1 MEKEEKRSPYV
12 TNGDV
17 KETVSVRKKIV
28 NVRDIANDIVEMFD
42 DILDRYGII
51 VPDEDRGLESGET
64 SLYGM
69 TYAKLTDAVSDVLSD
84 VVKAVDPSVVTKDVC
99 NYTNG
104 NYSKYFDISTL
115 KKQHGEFTQMLTIS
129 TLHVSEETVE
139 KLDAVCDD
147 SMTVDH
153 WMPPVYEKDGYGW
166 FIYVD
171 PDRMDEDIPTD
182 LKAVLTYAATS
193 GCTWLC
199 MDADADPIPELPVYE
214 RQGEDNE

>member
-17 KETVSVRKKIV
+17 KETVRVRKKIV

-51 VPDEDRGLESGET
+51 VPDEDRELESGEA

-84 VVKAVDPSVVTKDVC
+84 VVKAVDPSVVTEDVC

-104 NYSKYFDISTL
+104 NYSTYFDISTL
-115 KKQHGEFTQMLTIS
+115 KKQRGEFTQMLTIS
-129 TLHVSEETVE
+129 TLHVSEETAE

-147 SMTVDH
+147 SMAVDH

-199 MDADADPIPELPVYE
+199 MDVDADPIPELPVYE
-214 RQGEDNE
+214 R

>member
-1 MEKEEKRSPYV
+1 MEKEGKRSPYV

-17 KETVSVRKKIV
+17 KETVRVRKKIV

-51 VPDEDRGLESGET
+51 VPDEDRELESGEA

-84 VVKAVDPSVVTKDVC
+84 VVKAVDPSVVTEDVC

-104 NYSKYFDISTL
+104 NYSTYFDISTL

-129 TLHVSEETVE
+129 TLHVSEETAE

-147 SMTVDH
+147 SMAVDH

-214 RQGEDNE
+214 R